1 MSGLP
6 AAHLSGLLAGL
17 RASCRASPASE
28 LAAADAGTAEDALG
42 KHASLDE
49 IADVESP
56 HDGLQWV
63 LEVPCGSV
71 QQVLELLAAHSW
83 TPQRWH
89 RGNRLGSVVWR
100 SDSKDTRLICLTQNG
115 ATALKSNEY
124 GSERCPLVHSLCSC
138 DAHRVRRCMHPQP
151 ERPFSSSH
159 ALAPLPASA
168 SRTLAAALEH
178 VRHLAGV
185 GDEHQ
190 FSFCEL
196 FAGIGGFRIGLEAI
210 GGRCVLANEWDPAC
224 CQAYVHNFGEGA
236 RLIAGDVHQIDFTP
250 FKGVDLLVGGFPC
263 QPFSALGPQ
272 SGLAD
277 PKGQL
282 FRQIERFLREARPRA
297 FLLASL
303 LENVP
308 GLLTSEGGSS
318 LTAVVSA
325 LRAVGYA
332 VRWKVVSS
340 APVTP
345 QRRRRLY
352 FVGICEHA
360 MGPAPVAT
368 TDGFEFTEGFEFTDG
383 FEFPR
388 LPELNVVF
396 GDVSES
402 DLEAGSLSPR
412 QFACLRSACSKRG
425 LHAVLLWDDQK
436 AAPIVSHYGHDVSAG
451 ASQLRPQTAPRL
463 PRLLT
468 TRECL
473 RIMAFPEAFT
483 LPPADFTLPPADFT
497 LPPADFTRPPAD
509 PLRGPRAD
517 EGTASS
523 PPPSFV
529 SEAPPSFVSDPPPS
543 FVSEAPPSFVS
554 DPPPSFVSEAARRRA
569 AYRMIGNAVC
579 PPIIAALAGSLLAHL
594 EVPASASGGAE
605 KWREASIR
613 AAVGLM
619 RSALPA
625 QAVACSPVR

>member
-1 MSGLP
+1 MQFHTIRTNDVRSQERLPAVISGLT
-6 AAHLSGLLAGL
+6 AGSSL
-17 RASCRASPASE
+17 RPRT
-28 LAAADAGTAEDALG
+28 LAAADAGTARDAMG

-49 IADVESP
+49 IADVESL

-71 QQVLELLAAHSW
+71 QQVLEFLAAHSW
-83 TPQRWH
+83 TPRRWH

-100 SDSKDTRLICLTQNG
+100 SDSKDTRLIWLTQNG
-115 ATALKSNEY
+115 ATALKSNEHR
-124 GSERCPLVHSLCSC
+124 SERCTLMHSLCSC
-138 DAHRVRRCMHPQP
+138 DANRLRRCMHPQP

-168 SRTLAAALEH
+168 CRTLAAALEH

-185 GDEHQ
+185 GDEQQ

-210 GGRCVLANEWDPAC
+210 GGRCVLASEWDPAC
-224 CQAYVHNFGEGA
+224 CQAYVHNFGEDA
-236 RLIAGDVHQIDFTP
+236 NLIAGDVHQLDFAP
-250 FKGVDLLVGGFPC
+250 FQGVDLLVGGFPC
-263 QPFSALGPQ
+263 QPFSALGLQP
-272 SGLAD
+272 GLAD

-297 FLLASL
+297 FL

-332 VRWKVVSS
+332 VRWEVVSS

-352 FVGICEHA
+352 FVGIREQRHLEHA
-360 MGPAPVAT
+360 MGPSPNTTPVAA
-368 TDGFEFTEGFEFTDG
+368 TDDFVFDA

-402 DLEAGSLSPR
+402 DMEAGTLSSR
-412 QFACLRSACSKRG
+412 QFEGLRSACSKRG
-425 LHAVLLWDDQK
+425 LHSVLLWDDQK

-468 TRECL
+468 IRECL

-483 LPPADFTLPPADFT
+483 LPPADFTLPPADST
-497 LPPADFTRPPAD
+497 LPPAD

-517 EGTASS
+517 EGTAF
-523 PPPSFV
+523 P
-529 SEAPPSFVSDPPPS
+529 
-543 FVSEAPPSFVS
+543 
-554 DPPPSFVSEAARRRA
+554 PPPSFVSEAARRRA

-579 PPIIAALAGSLLAHL
+579 PPIIAALAASLLAHL
-594 EVPASASGGAE
+594 EGPASASGGAE

-619 RSALPA
+619 RCALPA
-625 QAVACSPVR
+625 QAVACAPGAVR